1 MSDSIIEKDEIGRCI
16 GEGTTTYVSFVTK
29 KMPCIGD
36 YVIIEFD
43 DKEVLGLITKLARG
57 NPAITGD
64 IFDPETVS
72 RIKYY
77 EGDDFYIHGLVRI
90 LGDIKKLEI
99 PRTPPPP
106 GTIIKKAKNEIL
118 REIFQTKAHEGITI
132 GHLISNP
139 DVPVEINVNKMVS
152 RHLAILAITGA
163 GKSNA
168 VTIIVD
174 ELLKLGG
181 CVLIFDMHSEYA
193 NTEFT
198 NGLVNVIPTKLN
210 PIYLSL
216 REQLILLNIS
226 SSAFIQ
232 ERYIRKAHSEVK
244 EKMEKDGLLTSFL
257 EAIKTKLEE
266 FNADNNISR
275 SDRNSITGALNK
287 VEDMILKY
295 SYLLN
300 DQVKNILDEINIGVV
315 NVIDL
320 GLVGEELADVIVS
333 HVLRNILQQR
343 KEYKTEKKGFAYPI
357 FTIIEE
363 AHVLS
368 PIDRNTLSK
377 YWISRIARE
386 GRKFGIGLCLVSQR
400 PKVIDPNALSQ
411 ANNLIILKLVEPGDQ
426 RHVQNASETLS
437 DDLMNQLP
445 SLNTGEAIL
454 LGMMTKVPALVKINE
469 FAGKKIGQDI
479 DIVKEWSKAIKNK
492 EKKKNQMK
500 KEVKDIYG
508 GSD

>member
-1 MSDSIIEKDEIGRCI
+1 MSDSIMEKDEIGRCI
-16 GEGTTTYVSFVTK
+16 GEGTTSYVSFVTK
-29 KMPCIGD
+29 KMPSIGD

-43 DKEVLGLITKLARG
+43 DKEVLGLITKLVRG
-57 NPAITGD
+57 NPAITGN

-72 RIKYY
+72 KIKYY

-118 REIFQTKAHEGITI
+118 KEIFQAKTHEGVTI

-174 ELLKLGG
+174 ELLKLDG
-181 CVLIFDMHSEYA
+181 CILIFDMHSEYA

-198 NGLVNVIPTKLN
+198 NGSVNVIPTKLN
-210 PIYLSL
+210 PMNLSMKEL
-216 REQLILLNIS
+216 QILLNIPS
-226 SSAFIQ
+226 NAFIQ
-232 ERYIRKAHSEVK
+232 ERYFRKAYFEVK
-244 EKMEKDGLLTSFL
+244 KIMEKSGLTTSFL
-257 EAIKTKLEE
+257 EAIKAKLEE
-266 FNADNNISR
+266 YNADKNFSSSDKR
-275 SDRNSITGALNK
+275 SIVGALNK
-287 VEDMILKY
+287 IEDMILNY
-295 SYLLN
+295 SYLLD
-300 DQVKNILDEINIGVV
+300 DQVKDILDVIDIGVV

-333 HVLRNILQQR
+333 HVLRSVLQKR
-343 KEYKTEKKGFAYPI
+343 KEYKVNKKGFAYPI
-357 FTIIEE
+357 FSIIEE

-368 PIDRNTLSK
+368 PIDRSTLSK

-469 FAGKKIGQDI
+469 FTGKKIGQDI
-479 DIVKEWSKAIKNK
+479 NIVKEWKKASKNR
-492 EKKKNQMK
+492 EKKKTQMK
-500 KEVKDIYG
+500 EEVKDIYG
-508 GSD
+508 GRE

>member
-1 MSDSIIEKDEIGRCI
+1 MTDEIGRCI
-16 GEGTTTYVSFVTK
+16 GEGTTSYVTFVTK
-29 KMPCIGD
+29 KMPAIGD

-43 DKEVLGLITKLARG
+43 DKEVLGLITKLSRG

-64 IFDPETVS
+64 IFDPETVTK
-72 RIKYY
+72 IKYY
-77 EGDDFYIHGLVRI
+77 EGDDFYIHGIIRI

-106 GTIIKKAKNEIL
+106 GTVVKAAKTEVL
-118 REIFQTKAHEGITI
+118 RNIFQAKGNEGVVI

-139 DVPVEINVNKMVS
+139 AVPVEINVNKMVS

-168 VTIIVD
+168 VTIIID
-174 ELLKLGG
+174 ELLAIGG
-181 CVLIFDMHSEYA
+181 CVLVFDMHSEYS

-198 NGLVNVIPTKLN
+198 NGTVNIIPTKLN
-210 PIYLSL
+210 PIYLSMSEL
-216 REQLILLNIS
+216 KILLNIS
-226 SSAFIQ
+226 SSAYIQ
-232 ERYIRKAHSEVK
+232 ERYFRKALSEVK
-244 EKMEKDGLLTSFL
+244 GIMEKDGLTTNFL
-257 EAIKTKLEE
+257 DAIKASLENYNE
-266 FNADNNISR
+266 DESISR
-275 SDRNSITGALNK
+275 GDKKSIVGVINK

-295 SYLLN
+295 SFILN
-300 DQVKNILDEINIGVV
+300 DQSKDILDVIGIGVV

-320 GLVGEELADVIVS
+320 GLVGEELADVFVS
-333 HVLRNILQQR
+333 HVLRNTLQKR
-343 KEYKTEKKGFAYPI
+343 KEFKVNKKGFPYPV
-357 FTIIEE
+357 FAIIEE

-368 PIDRNTLSK
+368 PFDRNTLSK

-386 GRKFGIGLCLVSQR
+386 GRKFGLGLCLVSQR

-411 ANNLIILKLVEPGDQ
+411 ANNQIILKLVEPGDQ

-454 LGMMTKVPALVKINE
+454 LGMMSKVPALVKINE
-469 FAGKKIGQDI
+469 FKGKKIGQDI
-479 DIVKEWSKAIKNK
+479 DIVKEWKKGAKNK
-492 EKKKNQMK
+492 EKKKEQLK

-508 GSD
+508 GS